1 MNFSRVILIFIVFII
16 VSDLQSQTKSDL
28 ERQKKEI
35 QNDIKKIELK
45 LSNSLKQKDLIITT
59 AEDINYKI
67 KLQQN
72 LIVNINN
79 QLNLILNEI
88 DLNESTLS
96 DLKDREL
103 SLKEELSKMLIATF
117 KKKSNLNK
125 LMFIFSSSSFQ
136 QAYKRIQY
144 FKQYANFQNK
154 TLSKI
159 KATTSEIKI
168 IISVLDSQ
176 KINKELLIN
185 ENENI
190 KRNLNKEYIELNNL
204 ILEVNKDQKKYN
216 SEIKQKQKLS
226 KEIDK
231 KIQKIINEALAKAK
245 TKDGEFKLSEEAQL
259 ISKNFNANKGR
270 LPSPVQRGNVV
281 LGFGKQPHPIVKTAS
296 IQSNG
301 VRIRTSSDVEA
312 RSIFDGEVY
321 SIIVSKNNSRTVLIQ
336 HGNFFTV
343 YKNLSQIY
351 VSKGDK
357 LKIKEPIGKIAID
370 PLNGQTILSFSIFY
384 NGIPQNPRVWIYK
397 L

>member
-1 MNFSRVILIFIVFII
+1 MNLFRLLLCFFLFTAT
-16 VSDLQSQTKSDL
+16 DLRSQSKKLL
-28 ERQKKEI
+28 EKQKIEI
-35 QNDIKKIELK
+35 QNEIKVIEQK
-45 LSNSLKQKDLIITT
+45 LSNSSKRKGLIISN
-59 AEDINYKI
+59 AEDLNYKI

-72 LIVNINN
+72 LISNINN

-88 DLNESTLS
+88 DDNEIQLS
-96 DLKDREL
+96 NLKNKEL
-103 SLKEELSKMLIATF
+103 SLKEELAKMLLIGY

-144 FKQYANFQNK
+144 FKQYANFQSK

-159 KATTSEIKI
+159 KITSLEIENVI
-168 IISVLDSQ
+168 IDLDSQ
-176 KINKELLIN
+176 KTNKQLLIN

-190 KRNLNKEYIELNNL
+190 KKELSIQYSDLNEL
-204 ILEVNKDQKKYN
+204 IAEVNKDQKKYKN
-216 SEIKQKQKLS
+216 EIKEKQKLS
-226 KEIDK
+226 REIDK
-231 KIQKIINEALAKAK
+231 KIEKLIREALANSKRNE
-245 TKDGEFKLSEEAQL
+245 GGFKLSEEAQL

-270 LPSPVQRGNVV
+270 LPSPVIRGNVV
-281 LGFGKQPHPIVKTAS
+281 LGFGKQPHPIVKTAT

-301 VRIRTSSDVEA
+301 VRIRTSSDIEA
-312 RSIFDGEVY
+312 RTIFDGEVY

-343 YKNLSQIY
+343 YKNLSQTY

-357 LKIKEPIGKIAID
+357 LKTKEVIGKIATD

-384 NGIPQNPRVWIYK
+384 NGVPQNPRTWIYK

>member
-1 MNFSRVILIFIVFII
+1 MNLIRLLLCFFLFIVT
-16 VSDLQSQTKSDL
+16 DLRSQSKKLL
-28 ERQKKEI
+28 EKQKIEI
-35 QNDIKKIELK
+35 QNEIKVIEQK
-45 LSNSLKQKDLIITT
+45 LSNSSKKKGVIISN
-59 AEDINYKI
+59 AEDLYYKI

-72 LIVNINN
+72 LISNINN

-88 DLNESTLS
+88 DDNEIQLS
-96 DLKDREL
+96 NLKNKEL
-103 SLKEELSKMLIATF
+103 SLKEELAKMLLIGY

-144 FKQYANFQNK
+144 FKQYVNFQSK

-159 KATTSEIKI
+159 KITSSEIENVI
-168 IISVLDSQ
+168 IA
-176 KINKELLIN
+176 
-185 ENENI
+185 
-190 KRNLNKEYIELNNL
+190 
-204 ILEVNKDQKKYN
+204 
-216 SEIKQKQKLS
+216 LS
-226 KEIDK
+226 REIDK
-231 KIQKIINEALAKAK
+231 KIEKLIREALANSKRNE
-245 TKDGEFKLSEEAQL
+245 GGFKLSEEAQL

-270 LPSPVQRGNVV
+270 LPSPVIRGNLV
-281 LGFGKQPHPIVKTAS
+281 LGFGKQPHPIVKTAT

-312 RSIFDGEVY
+312 RTIFDGEVY

-343 YKNLSQIY
+343 YKNLSQTY

-357 LKIKEPIGKIAID
+357 LKTKEVIGKIATD

-384 NGIPQNPRVWIYK
+384 NGVPQNPRTWIYK

>member
-1 MNFSRVILIFIVFII
+1 MNLTRILLFLLLLTATDIR
-16 VSDLQSQTKSDL
+16 SQSKQDL
-28 ERQKKEI
+28 EKQKKEI
-35 QNDIKKIELK
+35 QNEIKVIELK
-45 LSNSLKQKDLIITT
+45 LSNSSKKKGLIISN
-59 AEDINYKI
+59 AEDLNYKI
-67 KLQQN
+67 KLQQS
-72 LIVNINN
+72 LISNINN

-88 DLNESTLS
+88 DSNEIQLS
-96 DLKDREL
+96 NLKNREL
-103 SLKEELSKMLIATF
+103 TLKEELSKMLLIGY

-136 QAYKRIQY
+136 QAYKRVQY
-144 FKQYANFQNK
+144 FKQYINFQNK

-159 KATTSEIKI
+159 KSTQSEIENVI
-168 IISVLDSQ
+168 LILDSQ
-176 KINKELLIN
+176 KTNKQLLIN

-190 KRNLNKEYIELNNL
+190 KIELSNEYNNLNKL
-204 ILEVNKDQKKYN
+204 IVEVNKDQKKYKN
-216 SEIKQKQKLS
+216 EIKQKQKLS
-226 KEIDK
+226 KNIDK
-231 KIQKIINEALAKAK
+231 KIEKLIREALAKSK
-245 TKDGEFKLSEEAQL
+245 RNDGGFKLSEEAQL

-270 LPSPVQRGNVV
+270 LPSPVIRGNVV
-281 LGFGKQPHPIVKTAS
+281 LGFGKQPHPIVKTAT

-312 RSIFDGEVY
+312 RAIFDGEVY
-321 SIIVSKNNSRTVLIQ
+321 SIIISKNNSRTVLIQ

-357 LKIKEPIGKIAID
+357 LKTKEAIGKIATD

-384 NGIPQNPRVWIYK
+384 NGVPQNPKSWIYK